1 MCTPYLCNIILF
13 RNAYLLIKIIS
24 PVYSATVVVRANQR
38 ARTTRVTAVVAFQHP
53 AAMAGGT
60 AATRSAAC
68 GRRAAH
74 VARATVPAPRVGG
87 GAANV
92 RRRQQQQQQQR
103 QTRSPPP
110 RPPHHRHTGTTRRR
124 PVSRPHTTVVRGRA
138 RRSVRAKLFTDILV
152 HVYHNIIFYTFVPV

>member
-74 VARATVPAPRVGG
+74 AARASGPGSAGRRGSSERS
-87 GAANV
+87 AAAAAAAEAD
-92 RRRQQQQQQQR
+92 
-103 QTRSPPP
+103 T
-110 RPPHHRHTGTTRRR
+110 
-124 PVSRPHTTVVRGRA
+124 
-138 RRSVRAKLFTDILV
+138 
-152 HVYHNIIFYTFVPV
+152 